1 MKRTDITTIFPDA
14 TGEQIDKLMNLNG
27 EDINNAK
34 RGVEALQSQLDDVQQ
49 QLANANGAAEAMQ
62 SEKERADGLQ
72 KQLDQMTAAE
82 NLRLMREK
90 VSGETGIPAKLLTG
104 ETEDACREQ
113 AAAISDFAKPK
124 YPAVPDA
131 GEQHVDVKQ
140 ATRDQFKDW
149 FESNI
154 NH

>member
-14 TGEQIDKLMNLNG
+14 TGEQIDKLMDLNG
-27 EDINNAK
+27 NDINNAK
-34 RGVEALQSQLDDVQQ
+34 KGVEAIQSQLEEAQR
-49 QLANANGAAEAMQ
+49 QLAEASGVTESLKTEQ
-62 SEKERADGLQ
+62 ERANSLQ
-72 KQLDQMTAAE
+72 AQLDQMTAAE
-82 NLRLMREK
+82 TLRVMREK
-90 VSGETGIPAKLLTG
+90 VSTETGIPVRLLTG

-113 AAAISDFAKPK
+113 ATAISDFAKPK
-124 YPAVPDA
+124 YPAVRDA

-149 FESNI
+149 FDSNI